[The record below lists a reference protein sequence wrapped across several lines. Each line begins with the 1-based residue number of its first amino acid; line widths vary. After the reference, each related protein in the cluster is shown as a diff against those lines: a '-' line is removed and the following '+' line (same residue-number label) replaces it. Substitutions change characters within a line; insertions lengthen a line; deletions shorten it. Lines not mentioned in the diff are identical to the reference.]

1 MKPPSITCTALCLA
15 LLACSALTSCDIKR
29 SKNAIAP
36 KTSPQE
42 YSPNIRCTV
51 DNQPWLADYA
61 GTASSIMQSQYLAD
75 SNFLRFSGFA
85 SYRTDAALGIEFLL
99 KDINL
104 SKAVLHKPNKVTFAA
119 PHAKNSTV
127 SVQIEGPDGFKHLT
141 MPDGNGKSFI
151 TWEVVERSDVYLIV
165 KGSFQAYF
173 SQSDSR
179 KHIIRQGEFEIQV
192 NVDRP

>member
-1 MKPPSITCTALCLA
+1 MKPSAITCVALCIA
-15 LLACSALTSCDIKR
+15 LLACSVLTSCVFER
-29 SKNAIAP
+29 SKDLIAP
-36 KTSPQE
+36 KTRSQE

-75 SNFLRFSGFA
+75 SNFLTFSGFA
-85 SYRTDAALGIEFLL
+85 SYGTDAALGIEFFL

-104 SKAVLHKPNKVTFAA
+104 SKAVLHKPSKVIFAGPLA
-119 PHAKNSTV
+119 TNSTV
-127 SVQIEGPDGFKHLT
+127 AIQIAGPDGFKYLT
-141 MPDGNGKSFI
+141 TPDGNGKSFI
-151 TWEVVERSDVYLIV
+151 TWEVVERGNVYLIV

-173 SQSDSR
+173 SQSGSR
-179 KHIIRQGEFEIQV
+179 KHSIRHGEFEIRV